1 MLCGRRGGLQGDP
14 GAAEVRTRWVPLH
27 GKAALP
33 HAVPGTHF
41 LGRARSWGSVTFLQP
56 LANRNGP
63 SPNCFP
69 PWGGCSNGAIDQT
82 NQPPP
87 KKPNPKVRLLQLSSG
102 WQMAHLKAVQ
112 MSNFEVM
119 VLAAEPA
126 PSDGLYVFCPGVVQM
141 RIKDM
146 SLLNEGVIASN
157 GRTFKNLIENN

>member
-1 MLCGRRGGLQGDP
+1 MQGGGVCRETPGQLRSGQGGFPSTARQLFPMPCLGPIFWEEP
-14 GAAEVRTRWVPLH
+14 GAGAPLRFCSPWQTAMGH
-27 GKAALP
+27 HQIASL
-33 HAVPGTHF
+33 
-41 LGRARSWGSVTFLQP
+41 LGVVVAMGQSIKQI
-56 LANRNGP
+56 N
-63 SPNCFP
+63 P
-69 PWGGCSNGAIDQT
+69 PQ
-82 NQPPP
+82 